1 MFDEERLRTQ
11 KNFKLH
17 YSNFLIKK
25 MEEKIN
31 KKIEKILSSF
41 EGIEKASPNPF
52 FFTRLEAR
60 MQNQKS
66 IWEQISSFVAKPI
79 IAFACIC
86 LLIMINAA
94 VIFSSSNASNST
106 ASQNN
111 ELATAD
117 EYNLVSSAFYEF
129 VNTKP

>member
-1 MFDEERLRTQ
+1 
-11 KNFKLH
+11 
-17 YSNFLIKK
+17 

-31 KKIEKILSSF
+31 KKMEETMHSF
-41 EGIEKASPNPF
+41 DGIQKASPAPF

-79 IAFACIC
+79 VAFACIC
-86 LLIMINAA
+86 LVIMINAA
-94 VIFSSSNASNST
+94 VIFSSSNSSNST

-117 EYNLVSSAFYEF
+117 EYNLVSSTFYEF

>member
-1 MFDEERLRTQ
+1 
-11 KNFKLH
+11 
-17 YSNFLIKK
+17 

-31 KKIEKILSSF
+31 KKIEETMRSF
-41 EGIEKASPNPF
+41 EGIQKASPAPF

-66 IWEQISSFVAKPI
+66 IWEQVSSFVAKPV

-86 LLIMINAA
+86 LIVLVNAA
-94 VIFSSSNASNST
+94 VIFSSPNSKNSIDEQSN
-106 ASQNN
+106 
-111 ELATAD
+111 EIATAD
-117 EYNLVSSAFYEF
+117 EYNLVSSTFYEF